1 MLSMI
6 IQQIIIQN
14 IQMELVKL
22 IMIVKQDNVILN
34 KLDCSKWGWC

>member
-34 KLDCSKWGWC
+34 KLG